1 MRDNDN
7 DFDER
12 GLLKDGRTFR
22 VPIQMMDAVQRSV
35 ARHFQRR
42 KHAQGSAAFPRPE
55 SRTFVTAADG
65 GTMGLHRPGWRLP
78 AGGHAG
84 DKALRDSYADESER
98 ARDLYIYDITNAW
111 KRRDAMTEDNAEM
124 EARASA
130 IRNALLSRGHSPDE
144 VEDYF
149 NDLDDGDIRDGD
161 IGGHIAAFEQS
172 LKDRDTHALALG
184 RRTRLDELYRQR
196 DVELS
201 QQWRRR

>member
-1 MRDNDN
+1 MRDNDD

-12 GLLKDGRTFR
+12 GLLKDGHRFR
-22 VPIQMMDAVQRSV
+22 VPIKMMDAIQRSV

-42 KHAQGSAAFPRPE
+42 QHPQDSAAFPRPE
-55 SRTFVTAADG
+55 RRTFVTAADG

-78 AGGHAG
+78 AGGHVG

-111 KRRDAMTEDNAEM
+111 KRPDTMTEDNAEM

-144 VEDYF
+144 VEDYLD
-149 NDLDDGDIRDGD
+149 DLDDDDILDGD
-161 IGGHIAAFEQS
+161 IGGHIAAFEER
-172 LKDRDTHALALG
+172 LKDRDTRALALD